1 MLSSILRFPQTSIA
15 IKMKSIQS
23 VIQNNSYILLL
34 VRLLIVCHEMK
45 AINGEFDHCSGRLLS
60 ENICLPDNYHK
71 SHVPEKPIL
80 VNISLVIPN
89 RNGLRDVD
97 DDKMTITIDLH
108 IMQYWVDNR
117 ILTNFSQDEIL
128 SGRIPFGVEQI
139 KHIWKPDLYIYNT
152 SSFRTLSTLD
162 PLAGLAIL
170 KNFYW
175 KEEGKR
181 QTIHETL
188 IEYYVEAEVT
198 IYCNFNLYLY
208 PMDEQDCEFKIGSAN
223 HGRNIQFQLV
233 ESLWKNMYD
242 THFYHAKDFYVE
254 VSYQESQNDYLGN
267 DFFSDL
273 KEVGFKLK
281 LTRCLL
287 SYVFKYYLPCAAI
300 VIISQISFLIPP
312 EQVPARIALLV
323 TTFLILVNIFIG
335 QQVSMKLH
343 KINFIKSLSIF
354 FSLLI

>member
-1 MLSSILRFPQTSIA
+1 M
-15 IKMKSIQS
+15 
-23 VIQNNSYILLL
+23 
-34 VRLLIVCHEMK
+34 
-45 AINGEFDHCSGRLLS
+45 
-60 ENICLPDNYHK
+60 
-71 SHVPEKPIL
+71 
-80 VNISLVIPN
+80 
-89 RNGLRDVD
+89 
-97 DDKMTITIDLH
+97 
-108 IMQYWVDNR
+108 
-117 ILTNFSQDEIL
+117 
-128 SGRIPFGVEQI
+128 
-139 KHIWKPDLYIYNT
+139 
-152 SSFRTLSTLD
+152 D

-175 KEEGKR
+175 KEEGER

-281 LTRCLL
+281 LKRCLL
-287 SYVFKYYLPCAAI
+287 SYVFKYYMPCAAI
-300 VIISQISFLIPP
+300 VFISQISFLIPP

-323 TTFLILVNIFIG
+323 TTFLILINIFIG
-335 QQVSMKLH
+335 QQVSLKLYE
-343 KINFIKSLSIF
+343 ILCITKSKSK
-354 FSLLI
+354 